1 MPELPEVEVVR
12 SGLARWMI
20 DTRIR
25 SVEVRHPRP
34 VRRHEAGAEDFISRL
49 IGVRVLDVVR
59 RGKFL
64 WLTLDSGEALL
75 AHLGM
80 SGQLVLE
87 PPDAAT
93 ESHLR
98 VRIGLDGG
106 TGRELRFIDQ
116 RMFGGLAVV
125 PMVKTADGLP
135 GGLGGVP
142 RGGLNSSPSYVSRL
156 PGGVSSSTG
165 GASDPPGGVSSRPGG
180 IGGLA
185 EIGEAMLPV
194 PVAHI
199 ARDALDPN
207 LDVDLLAARMRRRK
221 TGLKRAL
228 LDQSL
233 ISGIGNIYADEALW
247 QAKLHYARPTDTL
260 NRPTLNRV
268 LLAAQQV
275 MRSALAAG
283 GTSFDSLY
291 VDVNGQSGYF
301 ERSLEVYGRVGLPC
315 HRCGSRVRRD
325 AFMNRSSYLCPHC
338 QPRPRNA
345 RF

>member
-12 SGLARWMI
+12 SGLARWI
-20 DTRIR
+20 LRSTIT

-34 VRRHEAGAEDFISRL
+34 VRRHEAGADDFVSRL
-49 IGVRVLDVVR
+49 VGVTILDVVR

-87 PPDAAT
+87 PPDAPT

-98 VRIGLDGG
+98 VRIGLTGDS
-106 TGRELRFIDQ
+106 GRELRFIDQ

-125 PMVKTADGLP
+125 PMVKTLDGLP
-135 GGLGGVP
+135 GGLGGVAALDAGSD
-142 RGGLNSSPSYVSRL
+142 RGFVPDHGQTS
-156 PGGVSSSTG
+156 GGDQARFP
-165 GASDPPGGVSSRPGG
+165 ASEVP
-180 IGGLA
+180 
-185 EIGEAMLPV
+185 GEALLPV

-199 ARDALDPN
+199 ARDALDPH
-207 LDVDLLAARMRRRK
+207 LDVDLLAAKLRKRR

-228 LDQSL
+228 LDQTL

-247 QAKLHYARPTDTL
+247 TAKLHYARPTETL
-260 NRPTLNRV
+260 TRPALNG
-268 LLAAQQV
+268 LLQATRTV

-301 ERSLEVYGRVGLPC
+301 DRSLDVYGRTGLPC
-315 HRCGSRVRRD
+315 HRCGAPIRRD
-325 AFMNRSSYLCPHC
+325 AFMNRSSHVCPHC

-345 RF
+345 HW

>member
-12 SGLARWMI
+12 SGLARWTVG
-20 DTRIR
+20 TRVR

-34 VRRHEAGAEDFISRL
+34 VRRHEAGADDFISRL
-49 IGVRVLDVVR
+49 IGVTVLDVVR

-87 PPDAAT
+87 PPEAPT

-125 PMVKTADGLP
+125 AMVKTPDGGP
-135 GGLGGVP
+135 GGLGG
-142 RGGLNSSPSYVSRL
+142 Y
-156 PGGVSSSTG
+156 
-165 GASDPPGGVSSRPGG
+165 PPQFVT
-180 IGGLA
+180 
-185 EIGEAMLPV
+185 EAMLPV

-207 LDVDLLAARMRRRK
+207 LDLDLLAARMRRRK

-228 LDQSL
+228 LDQGL

-247 QAKLHYARPTDTL
+247 QAKLHYARPTETL

-268 LLAAQQV
+268 LAAAQQV

-301 ERSLEVYGRVGLPC
+301 ERSLDVYGREGLPC
-315 HRCGSRVRRD
+315 HRCGTPIRRE

-345 RF
+345 RY